1 MRRWM
6 VWLVLVVATASAGV
20 IEPAL
25 QGQLARLDGSTKF
38 GVMVV
43 LNEQLD
49 NRAIVTAARTKQDR
63 WEMTVNALEEMSSR
77 TQAGLLAQLRS
88 GEARGKVADI
98 QPMWIVNAVYFEAT
112 ADVINAVAERPE
124 VKQVEWNLIPTENAL
139 GMAAP
144 ATQRDATD
152 GTFSVE
158 WNVQKVKADSVWHVY
173 GLTGAGVIVGHI
185 DTGCDYTH
193 SDLADHMWVDPN
205 YPNHGW
211 NFEFNNND
219 PMDAQGHGTHTAGT
233 VAGDGTAGDSTGMA
247 PNAEIMACRTKTSI
261 GTPYPDTVAENTV
274 MNAMQFC
281 VAPPLSPA
289 HHAQLLTMS
298 LGWIPGWTPRRDVWR
313 QAVSNVATAGVSFF
327 IAAGNEGSSSPPN
340 NLRTPGDCPGP
351 WHNPAEA
358 DGGRSGAI
366 TIGATDNTDAIASFS
381 SQGPVAW
388 DAVAPFNDYPYPPG
402 LLKPD
407 FSAPGVNV
415 TSCMLGGG
423 YTQMSGTSMATPCAA
438 GVGALILEKNPTL
451 LPEEVDQIMQS
462 SVLPLGSQPKNNTF
476 GTGRIDAMLAIANTP
491 FPGPRHDVAMGQVFA
506 PVDKIDPSAPLAPV
520 VTVQNRGT
528 YDESGITVHCKV
540 ESLGTQVYL
549 QNVTVT
555 SLDSAALDTVTFPNW
570 NVGPGIQTYNLT
582 FWHEYSPDTNRTN
595 DTIRKTTVTRGHDVA
610 VAGMNIGGR
619 VRANEALTPRITLR
633 STDYTEH
640 AFMAWCEIESSDVVI
655 YSDSVNVDS
664 VPAMGSRSFVFPS
677 NWDVGPVGAQYDV
690 AMWHNCPTDENHA
703 NDTMSAHPTAT
714 DQLRVLWCYSD
725 YGAPDTTLGVRLQ
738 ALGDSVEYFD
748 VQGATPTLS
757 DLQNYDAV
765 GAHSN
770 YVFADPTGLGDVLAD
785 YVDAGGGVV
794 IGDFAFTS
802 GWDMAGRIMTGD
814 YATIAAGANAQ
825 AGTTLGW
832 NNSAHPIMNAV
843 GAVGEFYAAS
853 APYAATAES
862 VANWADGRPYVGVSA
877 NQRVVGVNSYPGI
890 YGVAERNGDWG
901 LVLHN
906 ALAFVAGSVTGVSEF
921 DPTAPALNVR
931 LSATPNPAQ
940 AVATLNYMVPNA
952 GSVNLSIYDGSGR
965 LVRTLFA
972 GAARPGLNTIKWNL
986 RGTAGRR
993 VANGVYF
1000 CKLVQGEQTQSR
1012 KLVVR

>member
-6 VWLVLVVATASAGV
+6 VWLVLVVATASAGI

-25 QGQLARLDGSTKF
+25 RDQLGRLDGDAKV
-38 GVMVV
+38 GVIVA

-49 NRAIVTAARTKQDR
+49 NQAIISAARTKQDR
-63 WEMTVNALEEMSSR
+63 WEVTVSALKEMATR

-88 GEARGKVADI
+88 GEAKGKVADI

-112 ADVINAVAERPE
+112 ADVINDVVNRPE
-124 VKQVEWNLIPTENAL
+124 VMQVEWNLIPTENAL
-139 GMAAP
+139 GMAVA

-185 DTGCDYTH
+185 DTGCDYGH
-193 SDLADHMWVDPN
+193 SDLADHMWTDPN
-205 YPNHGW
+205 YPHHGW
-211 NFEFNNND
+211 NFELNTDD

-261 GTPYPDTVAENTV
+261 GTPYPDTIAENTV
-274 MNAMQFC
+274 MNSMQFC
-281 VAPPLSPA
+281 VAPPLSPT

-298 LGWIPGWTPRRDVWR
+298 LGWIPAWTPRRSVWR
-313 QAVSNVATAGVSFF
+313 QAVSNVATAGVSYF
-327 IAAGNEGSSSPPN
+327 IAAGNEGSSSAPY

-381 SQGPVAW
+381 SQGPVTW
-388 DAVAPFNDYPYPPG
+388 DTVTPFSDYPYPPG

-407 FSAPGVNV
+407 FCAPGVNV

-438 GVGALILEKNPTL
+438 GVCALILEKNPTL

-462 SVLPLGSQPKNNTF
+462 SVLPLGSQPKNNTY

-491 FPGPRHDVAMGQVFA
+491 FPGPRHDVAMGQVLA
-506 PVDKIDPSAPLAPV
+506 PTDRIDPSAPLAPV
-520 VTVQNRGT
+520 VTIQNRGT
-528 YDESGITVHCKV
+528 YDESGITVYCKV

-549 QNVTVT
+549 HDVTVT
-555 SLDSAALDTVTFPNW
+555 TLDSAALDTITFPNW
-570 NVGPGIQTYNLT
+570 DVGPGSQTYNLT

-595 DTIRKTTVTRGHDVA
+595 DTVRKTTVTRGHDVA

-619 VRANEALTPRITLR
+619 VRADEAIVPRITLH

-640 AFMAWCEIESSDVVI
+640 AFMAWCQVESLGTVV
-655 YSDSVNVDS
+655 YYDSVDVDS
-664 VPAMGSRSFVFPS
+664 VPALGTRSFVFPS
-677 NWDVGPVGAQYDV
+677 SWNVGPVGAQYDV

-703 NDTMSAHPTAT
+703 NDTLDVTATAT
-714 DQLRVLWCYSD
+714 DQIRILMCYSD
-725 YGAPDTTLGVRLQ
+725 YGIPDSLYYGLL
-738 ALGDSVEYFD
+738 ALGDSVTLLD
-748 VQGATPTLS
+748 VQTYTPTVGEMS
-757 DLQNYDAV
+757 AYDAV

-770 YVFADPTGLGDVLAD
+770 YPYADATTLGNNLAD
-785 YVDAGGGVV
+785 YVDAGGGAA
-794 IGDFAFTS
+794 IGNFSFVS
-802 GWDMAGRIMTGD
+802 GWEMGGRIMTGD
-814 YATIAAGANAQ
+814 YATIGVGSNSQSA
-825 AGTTLGW
+825 TTLGW
-832 NNSAHPIMNAV
+832 NNASHPIMNSV
-843 GAVGEFYAAS
+843 GAVSEFYAAGV
-853 APYAATAES
+853 PYAASAES

-877 NQRVVGVNSYPGI
+877 NQKVVGLNQYPGN
-890 YGVAERNGDWG
+890 YAVPERSGDWV
-901 LVLHN
+901 LVWHN
-906 ALAFVAGSVTGVSEF
+906 AFMFVAGSVTGVSEF
-921 DPTAPALNVR
+921 DPTAPALNAR

-940 AVATLNYMVPNA
+940 AVATLNYMVPST
-952 GSVNLSIYDGSGR
+952 GPVNLSVYDGSGR

-972 GAARPGLNTIKWNL
+972 GSARPGLNTLTWNL
-986 RGTAGRR
+986 RGTSGHR

-1000 CKLVQGEQTQSR
+1000 CKLVQGERTQSR